1 MLWSPKE
8 WIIDNPYGYL
18 SFFEM
23 VFLFFSQ
30 MGDMIDI
37 LKKCKNN
44 KITEIVVR
52 YQKKCN
58 NLKRKNIRV
67 EINKLKLG
75 VHILEWA

>member
-1 MLWSPKE
+1 
-8 WIIDNPYGYL
+8 
-18 SFFEM
+18 
-23 VFLFFSQ
+23 

-75 VHILEWA
+75 VHILE